1 VKQIDPKKS
10 TIRKVTFNQYGDKLY
25 SMNLE
30 GNVAIFKFDT
40 NESSKTVPIYQLK
53 KAKEDKV
60 NDFDIINSDTVI
72 AVTA

>member
-1 VKQIDPKKS
+1 
-10 TIRKVTFNQYGDKLY
+10 
-25 SMNLE
+25 MNLE